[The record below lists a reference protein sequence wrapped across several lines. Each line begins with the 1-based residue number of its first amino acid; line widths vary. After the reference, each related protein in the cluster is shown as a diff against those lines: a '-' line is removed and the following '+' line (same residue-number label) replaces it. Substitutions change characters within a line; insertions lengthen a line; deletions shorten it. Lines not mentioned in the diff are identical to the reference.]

1 MRKLKEQGGFSLVES
16 LAVIIVVLLLSTCIA
31 SGTRLAT
38 ESFARSV
45 SASEAEVLGSTLKT
59 VISEELRTTETIEVK
74 NGKVT
79 GIFSKNYGLGE
90 SGEMSAF
97 GAVDSFDSPDT
108 KGEITLGGKKLL
120 SSAAYTYGYQ
130 ASVDYITYKEP
141 SADSYACYYAKLTM
155 YDRNGRKVKTYNF
168 DVMPIVA
175 PTVKW

>member
-97 GAVDSFDSPDT
+97 GAVDSFDSPAAM
-108 KGEITLGGKKLL
+108 GEITLGGKKIL

-130 ASVDYITYKEP
+130 ASVAITYKEP
-141 SADSYACYYAKLTM
+141 SADSYACYNAKLTM
-155 YDRNGRKVKTYNF
+155 WDRNGRKVKTYDF

-175 PTVKW
+175 PTVN